1 MAKSRIALRG
11 RTLVALVL
19 GAFVL
24 VTLSIVWRRT
34 IGIGE
39 SEQLAALDA
48 KRVDLEGERARLESE
63 IRDASARQT
72 LGEAVER
79 RLGMHIPTDKQ
90 VVILPRERQD
100 ENP

>member
-1 MAKSRIALRG
+1 MAII
-11 RTLVALVL
+11 L

-24 VTLSIVWRRT
+24 VALAIVWRRT
-34 IGIGE
+34 IGISQ
-39 SEQLAALDA
+39 SERLGALDA
-48 KRVDLEGERARLESE
+48 KRSELAGERARLESE

-72 LGEAVER
+72 LGASAE

-90 VVILPRERQD
+90 VVILPRPRTN